1 MDILTVDQLGR
12 VQLPANV
19 REQLGLA
26 DSTQLKLAVQDGK
39 IILEPLLQQPQV
51 YYEGKVLVVQS
62 EPTGSLDMINDL
74 REERITEQISG

>member
-26 DSTQLKLAVQDGK
+26 DSTQLKLEVQDGK
-39 IILEPLLQQPQV
+39 IVLEPVPQQPQV
-51 YYEGKVLVVQS
+51 YYEGNVLVVQS
-62 EPTGSLDMINDL
+62 EPMGDLDITNDL
-74 REERITEQISG
+74 REEHITEQMSW